1 MGVLTIDVNGL
12 YVKPIPIS
20 QPGGQLS
27 SGKRACCRVNRSFWG
42 QSL

>member
-12 YVKPIPIS
+12 CVKPITIS

-27 SGKRACCRVNRSFWG
+27 SGKRACCRGNRMF
-42 QSL
+42 